1 VVAEPAAEMSP
12 EEPAP
17 AAALGRKRR

>member
-1 VVAEPAAEMSP
+1 VAAEPAAEMPP